1 MLSGYKAKIGG
12 AGLMLSGL
20 GAIAAAISAESISWQ
35 GVLAGVALF
44 CNGLGVFGIRVALD
58 KVQEAIK

>member
-12 AGLMLSGL
+12 VGLMLSGL
-20 GAIAAAISAESISWQ
+20 GAVAAAVAAESIDWQ
-35 GVLAGVALF
+35 GVLAGAALF

-58 KVQEAIK
+58 KVQEAVK